1 MSGEQILRVFLIRR
15 WGIIACVILGAFI
28 GSALALTLPR
38 IYDARS
44 QVIVSVSENSEVSAA
59 ESGTYID
66 DRMPTVLEI
75 SRSNDFAKEVARGA
89 GIDRSASE
97 VRSELESTVVPET
110 TVIEIHARDN
120 DANQARALA
129 DRAAATMSESFVID
143 QLGSDAG
150 MDVTVLQEAES
161 DGAVAFP
168 DPIRFLGIG
177 ALAGLVLGLVI
188 APIRH
193 GLDPRIRDFCDILTI
208 VDADLLGV
216 RMRKPGWSVRRQIA
230 SGGAATSISGLL
242 ARLGLSGRAEGT
254 VTVTLCGVG
263 GVGNELA
270 ADLVETAAASGLT
283 CALVSADPAALN
295 TEHYRELSQVTGIS
309 VIDVSSESG
318 HGIFSGLAVRTALSS
333 PLEHYDFVVCLS
345 PDLASRPETCGFLE
359 SSEFALVVTTL
370 HPDRA
375 DLRATLELLRASGMS
390 AAGFVLVDPTERVK
404 DDPGPSY
411 DFDELIVGTQGA
423 SDVAGLDSPESTTSA
438 AESASPAAEP
448 ATQEFDM
455 VTTPMTRTEFAT
467 RRENG
472 RKRHNTDGAQS

>member
-1 MSGEQILRVFLIRR
+1 MSGEQILRVFFIRR
-15 WGIIACVILGAFI
+15 WWIIACVILGAFI
-28 GSALALTLPR
+28 GSALAFTLPR
-38 IYDARS
+38 IYDSRS
-44 QVIVSVSENSEVSAA
+44 QVIVSVSEDSEVGAA

-66 DRMPTVLEI
+66 DRMPTVLEV
-75 SRSNDFAKEVARGA
+75 SRSNDFAQEVARGS
-89 GIDRSASE
+89 GIDRSPSE

-110 TVIEIHARDN
+110 TVIEIHARDH
-120 DANQARALA
+120 DADQARALA
-129 DRAAATMSESFVID
+129 DRAAAVMSEPFVIG
-143 QLGSDAG
+143 QMGSGTG
-150 MDVTVLQEAES
+150 MDVTVLQQAES
-161 DGAVAFP
+161 DGTVVFP

-193 GLDPRIRDFCDILTI
+193 GLDPRIRDFSDILSI
-208 VDADLLGV
+208 VDADLLAV
-216 RMRKPGWSVRRQIA
+216 RMSRPDWSVRRQIA
-230 SGGAATSISGLL
+230 RGGAATSISGLF
-242 ARLGLSGRAEGT
+242 ARLGLSGRADGT

-263 GVGNELA
+263 GVGSELA
-270 ADLVETAAASGLT
+270 CDLVETAAASGLT

-309 VIDVSSESG
+309 VIDVSSDSG

-333 PLEHYDFVVCLS
+333 PRGHYDLVICLS

-359 SSEFALVVTTL
+359 SSEFAVVVTTL
-370 HPDRA
+370 HPDRS

-390 AAGFVLVDPTERVK
+390 AAGFVLVDPTVRVK
-404 DDPGPSY
+404 DVRYSWY
-411 DFDELIVGTQGA
+411 HFDELIVG
-423 SDVAGLDSPESTTSA
+423 SPEASKFPVHDSL
-438 AESASPAAEP
+438 ESATSAAEP

-455 VTTPMTRTEFAT
+455 VTVPVTRAGLAT